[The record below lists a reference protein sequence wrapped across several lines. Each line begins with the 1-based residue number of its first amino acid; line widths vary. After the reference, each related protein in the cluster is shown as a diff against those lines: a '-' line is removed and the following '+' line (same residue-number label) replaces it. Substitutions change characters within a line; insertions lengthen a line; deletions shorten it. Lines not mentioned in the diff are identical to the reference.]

1 MTDVTH
7 ACDADTVCDYSKAA
21 FLCEDRSNHF
31 HANLMTDVTHAC
43 DADTV

>member
-1 MTDVTH
+1 MHVTQILS
-7 ACDADTVCDYSKAA
+7 DDYSKAA